1 MEIEV
6 IQNIM
11 QYNKD
16 EADINRILFKENK
29 ILVINLLSAPGAGKT
44 SLIIETIK
52 RLEPEIKIGVIEGDI
67 SSTHDAQ
74 KIKKLISPVVQIN
87 TGGTCHLNASMV
99 SHALK
104 KLDISNIDL
113 LFIENVGNLIC
124 PVGFDLG
131 EDFKIVLSSV
141 SEGDDKPVKYPKIFI
156 KANLVL
162 LNKMDMINY
171 SDFSLVFFK
180 KKIKELNNKV
190 DILEI
195 SCKSGE
201 GFEAWIDWIIKYSKE
216 KKILIKNLRIK
227 YP

>member
-6 IQNIM
+6 IENIM

-16 EADINRILFKENK
+16 EAEINRQLFNKNK

-44 SLIIETIK
+44 SLIMETIN
-52 RLEPEIKIGVIEGDI
+52 RIGQEIRIGVIEGDI

-99 SHALK
+99 AHALK
-104 KLDISNIDL
+104 KMDLAKIDI

-131 EDFKIVLSSV
+131 EDCKIALSSV

-156 KANLVL
+156 KSELVL
-162 LNKMDMINY
+162 LNKIDMLDY
-171 SDFSLVFFK
+171 SDFNYDFFSSEIK
-180 KKIKELNNKV
+180 KLNNPIE
-190 DILEI
+190 ILKL
-195 SCKSGE
+195 SCKSGD
-201 GFEAWIDWIIKYSKE
+201 GFEAWIAWL
-216 KKILIKNLRIK
+216 KKHLQDKAL
-227 YP
+227 

>member
-6 IQNIM
+6 IENIM
-11 QYNKD
+11 QYNKE
-16 EADINRILFKENK
+16 EAEINRILFHKNK
-29 ILVINLLSAPGAGKT
+29 TLVLNLLSAPGAGKT

-74 KIKKLISPVVQIN
+74 KIKKLISSVVQIN

-99 SHALK
+99 FQAIK
-104 KLDISNIDL
+104 KLDISKINI

-131 EDFKIVLSSV
+131 EDFKIVLSSI

-156 KANLVL
+156 KSNLVL

-171 SDFSLVFFK
+171 SDFNIVFFK
-180 KKIKELNNKV
+180 KKIKELNNSIN
-190 DILEI
+190 ILKI

-201 GFEAWIDWIIKYSKE
+201 GFEEWTGWLKKHFKE
-216 KKILIKNLRIK
+216 KAGN
-227 YP
+227 

>member
-1 MEIEV
+1 MEIEI
-6 IQNIM
+6 IQNVM

-16 EADINRILFKENK
+16 EAENNRLLFKKNK

-67 SSTHDAQ
+67 SSTYDAQ
-74 KIKKLISPVVQIN
+74 KIKKLISAVVQIN
-87 TGGTCHLNASMV
+87 TGGTCHLNASMI
-99 SHALK
+99 SQALK
-104 KLDISNIDL
+104 KLDIPNINI

-162 LNKMDMINY
+162 LNKMDMIDY
-171 SDFSLVFFK
+171 SDFSIEFFK
-180 KKIKELNNKV
+180 KKTRELNNSIN
-190 DILEI
+190 ILEL
-195 SCKSGE
+195 SCKSSE
-201 GFEAWIDWIIKYSKE
+201 GLAEWTEW
-216 KKILIKNLRIK
+216 LIKNFKEKTSIIK
-227 YP
+227 KR